1 MLRFAFRLLIN
12 IDRLSYHFVTHG
24 QDPAL
29 CLYLEVK
36 FCERLQNYEL
46 NYLRNYIRTFMDL
59 SDKERYSIS
68 KVGKDTFVLT
78 DADTLQTWQIEIL
91 RNSYKET
98 EAEPDKNSSS
108 TENK

>member
-1 MLRFAFRLLIN
+1 
-12 IDRLSYHFVTHG
+12 
-24 QDPAL
+24 
-29 CLYLEVK
+29 
-36 FCERLQNYEL
+36 
-46 NYLRNYIRTFMDL
+46 MDL

-98 EAEPDKNSSS
+98 EAEPDKNSPS